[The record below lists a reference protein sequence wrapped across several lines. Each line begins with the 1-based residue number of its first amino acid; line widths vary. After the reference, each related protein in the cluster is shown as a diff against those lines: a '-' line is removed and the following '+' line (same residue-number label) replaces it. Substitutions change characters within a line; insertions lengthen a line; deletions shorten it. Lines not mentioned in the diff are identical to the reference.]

1 MTRTATARKPA
12 AAPAAAFP
20 FPPLAKGEVYAGVLI
35 AGEKT
40 HHLVLLPGD
49 EQKNWKDAIAWAKK
63 LGGGLPTRKEQALLF
78 ANAAGHFQER
88 WYWSSETHA
97 RAAGSA
103 WVQLFGAGHQ
113 SYGHKDDDFSCR
125 AVRRV
130 QI

>member
-35 AGEKT
+35 AGDKM

-78 ANAAGHFQER
+78 ANAAGHFQEH

-97 RAAGSA
+97 RDADYA
-103 WVQLFGAGHQ
+103 WIQTFSDGFQL
-113 SYGHKDDDFSCR
+113 YDRKYDDSRCR

-130 QI
+130 PI